1 MNAVSHREFNRVKEQ
16 FDSSW
21 ICGRT
26 QNDSKRYGRKDI
38 GKSIFWY
45 LNIEGD
51 YRINLFGITEEWDY
65 KTQKMAKTY
74 WVYPEAYRT
83 IQIIKLVN
91 NTKENSNGSGCDGIS
106 W

>member
-21 ICGRT
+21 ICSRT

-83 IQIIKLVN
+83 IQIIKLIN
-91 NTKENSNGSGCDGIS
+91 NTKENSNGIRCDGIN